1 MSDID
6 PLIGRTF
13 DDKYR
18 VEERL
23 GMGGMGAVYRAAHL
37 RLEQPVALKV
47 MNPHLLAS
55 HEARARFLREA
66 RTAGLVQ
73 HPNAVNVTDYGET
86 QDGHVYLVM
95 DFLEGSSLRQIITAE
110 APLDPARAVS
120 LMAQIS
126 AAVAAAHDAG
136 VIHRDLKPSNIFIE
150 QRKDAPPTVRLLDFG
165 IAKLLVDDAAD
176 LDAQQYRTGGGA
188 IMGTPRYMSP
198 EQSEGEVLTT
208 ASDVYSLGVMMY
220 EMLTG
225 VTPFVGNNLALIV
238 KHNTEAPRPLREIVP
253 GVPAPLEE
261 VVLHAL
267 AKSPANRPAHAI
279 EFRREL
285 IDAGERLGLEHAQA
299 DLQPVLEQLKYEG
312 WASNS
317 GRFVIDIEKL
327 REHRAAQNPAVP
339 TADTPPSAAPV
350 PPVNSRT
357 AVTQELTP
365 RATVVAEVSPA
376 IVSPQSPLPDEA
388 PVAAPSDGTRKGFVL
403 GILVLT
409 IAGVAWGLGT
419 LLRPPANTNYEGV
432 RQSIGAPPDRR
443 SQTVTSNPDETPTNA
458 GQPGRVLRGGTVAN
472 PTARPTP
479 APTALP
485 GRAAPHN
492 STPHPTPLL
501 TPTPLAANRSP
512 ASKEVPESKPRADV
526 LPDKKAATRAATRP
540 EIISGRPTLTVSL
553 PHNAP
558 PNPKAAG
565 QTHPT
570 SLPFAPKPVIT
581 PAATPAPALPTD
593 AERSGAIRPR
603 TVQNFPSKP

>member
-165 IAKLLVDDAAD
+165 IAKLLVDDVND
-176 LDAQQYRTGGGA
+176 LEAQQYRTGGGA
-188 IMGTPRYMSP
+188 ILGTPRYMSP

-339 TADTPPSAAPV
+339 TADTPPPAAPV
-350 PPVNSRT
+350 PAVNNRT

-365 RATVVAEVSPA
+365 RTTVVAEVAPL
-376 IVSPQSPLPDEA
+376 IMSPQPPLPDEA

-432 RQSIGAPPDRR
+432 RQSIGAPPDHR

-472 PTARPTP
+472 PASRPTP

-485 GRAAPHN
+485 GRAP
-492 STPHPTPLL
+492 SIVIPRPTPVL
-501 TPTPLAANRSP
+501 TPTPLAANRLP
-512 ASKEVPESKPRADV
+512 MSKEVPESKTRADV
-526 LPDKKAATRAATRP
+526 LPDKKAAARAATATRP
-540 EIISGRPTLTVSL
+540 ETASTPTLAVSL
-553 PHNAP
+553 PRNAP
-558 PNPKAAG
+558 PNPTTAG
-565 QTHPT
+565 QAHLTP
-570 SLPFAPKPVIT
+570 PIIPKPVIT

-603 TVQNFPSKP
+603 TVQNFPSRP